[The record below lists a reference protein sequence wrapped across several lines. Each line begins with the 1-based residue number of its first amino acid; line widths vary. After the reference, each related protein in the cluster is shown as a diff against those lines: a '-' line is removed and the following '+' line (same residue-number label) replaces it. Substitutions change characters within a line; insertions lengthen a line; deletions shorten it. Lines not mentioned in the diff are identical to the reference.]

1 MKPRPVDIHIGR
13 ISVPGPR
20 LNRREAEVFRLAFER
35 ELSDLLSSRSL
46 RPARGAA
53 HRHLDS
59 PAIRISAHSAAFGA
73 EVARSLFETLG
84 KSL

>member
-1 MKPRPVDIHIGR
+1 MTPRPVDIHIER

-20 LNRREAEVFRLAFER
+20 FNRRQAEVFRFAFER
-35 ELSDLLSSRSL
+35 ELGGLLARGGL

-53 HRHLDS
+53 HRHLEA
-59 PAIRISAHSAAFGA
+59 PATRMSAHPAAFGA